1 MSGISRRSL
10 GWSIISLSSISQG
23 TSCPWKQYLYHLS
36 VCYQLN
42 MCVCLCVG
50 EKDLHHFLTLFYCAG
65 FTYFEWEKQKVFLS
79 HCILCANI
87 SWHYKEAWKLGKLLK
102 RKNFALCFTG
112 GEVLLFVSDIH
123 YCFLIT
129 FGNNNTILFLFR
141 FLWETIACVIN
152 GESLT
157 ILEMAGGTTH
167 EQLIINIPHPM
178 GIIVPPGTIQCS
190 RHTRKLLESS
200 QNTWVILAKSCSQE
214 ISL

>member
-102 RKNFALCFTG
+102 RKNFALCFTD

-129 FGNNNTILFLFR
+129 FGNNNTILFLNFIFVSFSVR
-141 FLWETIACVIN
+141 DHCLCNQWRITGGLRN
-152 GESLT
+152 GRGNYPWT
-157 ILEMAGGTTH
+157 ADNKH
-167 EQLIINIPHPM
+167 
-178 GIIVPPGTIQCS
+178 
-190 RHTRKLLESS
+190 SS
-200 QNTWVILAKSCSQE
+200 SHGHHCTSWDYTVFKAHQE
-214 ISL
+214 IVGKLTEHLGNISKVV